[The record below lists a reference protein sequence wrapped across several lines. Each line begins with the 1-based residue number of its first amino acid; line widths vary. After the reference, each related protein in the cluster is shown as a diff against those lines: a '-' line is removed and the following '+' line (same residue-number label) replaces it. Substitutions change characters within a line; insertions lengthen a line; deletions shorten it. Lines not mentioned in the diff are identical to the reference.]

1 VTDSKY
7 YKLLAGGAVSRG
19 TPDMEV
25 VRTDEKHV
33 RQAIRTGVGEALRN
47 YYDDHL
53 KEPIPGRLTNLLRR
67 LDELTKSSEE
77 QE

>member
-7 YKLLAGGAVSRG
+7 YKLLAGGAVSRE
-19 TPDMEV
+19 TPDLEV
-25 VRTDEKHV
+25 VRTDEKNV

-53 KEPIPGRLTNLLRR
+53 KELIPGRLTNLLRC

>member
-1 VTDSKY
+1 
-7 YKLLAGGAVSRG
+7 L
-19 TPDMEV
+19 EV
-25 VRTDEKHV
+25 VRTDEKNV
-33 RQAIRTGVGEALRN
+33 RRSMRTGVGEALRD